1 MYYQK
6 FVKESKKANP
16 NRDVISNY
24 LNMESPARRNWIE
37 IVTLGHRSE
46 ESFQTYPCFTD
57 PRFSDPIEVQFSWF

>member
-6 FVKESKKANP
+6 FVKESKKA

-37 IVTLGHRSE
+37 IVTLEHRSE
-46 ESFQTYPCFTD
+46 ESFQTYPCFSD
-57 PRFSDPIEVQFSWF
+57 PRFSDPIEV

>member
-6 FVKESKKANP
+6 FVKESKKA

-37 IVTLGHRSE
+37 IVTLEHRSE
-46 ESFQTYPCFTD
+46 ESFQTYLCFTD
-57 PRFSDPIEVQFSWF
+57 PRFSDPIEVQFAWF

>member
-1 MYYQK
+1 MKMYYQK
-6 FVKESKKANP
+6 FVKESKKA

-37 IVTLGHRSE
+37 IVTLEHRSE

-57 PRFSDPIEVQFSWF
+57 PRFSDPIEVQFSLF